1 MHDYHSLVPSHEKR
15 IVVGSWINLNLTLIL
30 TAEQKISELFSITGI
45 TLNKKWKS
53 LAFNNI
59 Q

>member
-30 TAEQKISELFSITGI
+30 TAEQKISELFSITRI